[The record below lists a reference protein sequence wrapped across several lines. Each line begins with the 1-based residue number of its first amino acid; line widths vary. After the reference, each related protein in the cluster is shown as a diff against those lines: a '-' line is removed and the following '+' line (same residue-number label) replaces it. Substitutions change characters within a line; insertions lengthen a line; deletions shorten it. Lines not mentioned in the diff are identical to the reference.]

1 MPSINTS
8 TLDTI
13 NNTSTSST
21 PKTAN
26 DAASADRFLKLLVA
40 QVQNQ
45 DPLNPMDNAEV
56 TSQMAQINTVT
67 GIEKLNTTVGNLSG
81 QFMQMQ
87 AVQGAA
93 LIGRDVVVPGDK
105 LAINTTTST
114 ATGGFEL
121 SSAADNVTVEV
132 LSAAGQVVDTLQLGA
147 AGEGMHGF
155 NWPSGTRAADSGMKF
170 RVTATR
176 GGVKGE
182 VTELVRDTVSA
193 VSTKNNSLQLEL
205 ATVGSV
211 PYSDVRSFN

>member
-1 MPSINTS
+1 MTTTS
-8 TLDTI
+8 AVTGTSSK
-13 NNTSTSST
+13 TSTSAT
-21 PKTAN
+21 P
-26 DAASADRFLKLLVA
+26 SATDMSDRFLKLLVT
-40 QVQNQ
+40 QLQNQ
-45 DPLNPMDNAEV
+45 DPLNPADNSEI

-105 LAINTTTST
+105 LAINATTST

-121 SSAADNVTVEV
+121 TSAADNVTVEV

-155 NWPSGTRAADSGMKF
+155 NWPSGARAADSGMKF

-176 GGVKGE
+176 GGVKSD

-193 VSTKNNSLQLEL
+193 VSTKGNSLQLEL